1 MQRNTYTT
9 QQTKTK
15 THQSTIQLNKTK
27 YNTTQHNTI
36 QYNTIQHNSIQHKTR
51 QDQTRQDK
59 TRQPLHALIYF
70 NIYIRMFQGTFK
82 V

>member
-27 YNTTQHNTI
+27 YNTHNTTQHNTTQHNTTQHNTT
-36 QYNTIQHNSIQHKTR
+36 QYNTR
-51 QDQTRQDK
+51 QDN
-59 TRQPLHALIYF
+59 PLIELI
-70 NIYIRMFQGTFK
+70 NQRCLWGKLQYI
-82 V
+82 VL